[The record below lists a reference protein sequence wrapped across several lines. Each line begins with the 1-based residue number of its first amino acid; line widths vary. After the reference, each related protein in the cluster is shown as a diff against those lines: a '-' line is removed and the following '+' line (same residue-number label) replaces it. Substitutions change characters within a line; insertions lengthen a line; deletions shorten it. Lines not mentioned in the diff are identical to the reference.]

1 MDAELLAERLFSSTL
16 GALDVLS
23 IHLGD
28 RLGLYVALR
37 DADPMTPTEL
47 AERAGIA
54 PRYAREWLEQQ
65 TVAGFLD
72 VENAQADADERQYSL
87 PPAHVGPLADPD
99 ALDHFTPVMRIVA
112 AAASR
117 ADALVEAYRSG
128 GGVSWEAYGPGM
140 RTGQADG
147 NRPAYLHLLAQEW
160 LPAVP
165 GLVDVLSRGARVA
178 DIGCGEGW
186 SSIAMARGFA
196 RVSVDGFDIDRAS
209 VEAARGH
216 AEAAGLAERVTFTD
230 TDAGLVSGAG
240 SYDLVTA
247 FECIHDLPDPVAV
260 LRTMRQLARPGAVV
274 MIMDERVPD
283 AFVGRSGDSVEQLM
297 YGFSISVCLPDSM
310 STTPS
315 RATGT
320 VMRPDT
326 LRGYAVEAGFAG
338 LEVLP
343 IEHDLWRFYR
353 LVDHD

>member
-1 MDAELLAERLFSSTL
+1 MDAELLAERLFGSTL

-37 DADPMTPTEL
+37 DADPMTAGQL
-47 AERAGIA
+47 ADRAGIA

-65 TVAGFLD
+65 TVAGFLEVD
-72 VENAQADADERQYSL
+72 DATVVAQERRYWL
-87 PPAHVGPLADPD
+87 PAEHVGALADPD
-99 ALDHFTPVMRIVA
+99 AADYFTPVMRIVA
-112 AAASR
+112 TAASR
-117 ADALVEAYRSG
+117 VDALVDAYRSG
-128 GGVSWEAYGPGM
+128 GGVSWESYGPHM

-147 NRPAYLHLLAQEW
+147 NRPAYLHLMAQEW

-165 GLVDVLSRGARVA
+165 GLVDVLSSGARVA

-186 SSIAMARGFA
+186 SSIAIALGFPQV
-196 RVSVDGFDIDRAS
+196 RVDGFDVDSAS
-209 VEAARGH
+209 VEAAREH
-216 AEAAGLAERVTFTD
+216 AAAAGVGERVTFTD
-230 TDAGLVSGAG
+230 ADAGTVSAAG
-240 SYDLVTA
+240 HYDLVTA

-260 LRTMRQLARPGAVV
+260 LSTMRQLARPGAVV
-274 MIMDERVPD
+274 MVMDERVPET
-283 AFVGRSGDSVEQLM
+283 FTGRSGDSVELLM

-310 STTPS
+310 STSPS

-320 VMRPDT
+320 VMRPET

-353 LVDHD
+353 LVGHD